1 MTMKSFQFTLLI
13 VCLLVLS
20 CEAVAQLPPPQNS
33 EREVIEGVVVDQAGD
48 PIADD
53 VVNFNS
59 CEPRYMKSLS

>member
-33 EREVIEGVVVDQAGD
+33 EREVIEGVVVDQAEILL
-48 PIADD
+48 PTT
-53 VVNFNS
+53 
-59 CEPRYMKSLS
+59 L